1 MRSLE
6 PPSRSS
12 DCAIVLCADRKFF
25 APAYSVCMSL
35 VRHQPER
42 NDIYLLTEEGPH
54 LQKVPSD
61 VPFNV
66 MTPEF
71 VHRLPN
77 IPEIWHHWT
86 PFAFLRLFLP
96 DIIPGYRRILY
107 LDCDIRI
114 EGSVAPLFGLDMKG
128 AAIAAVDDVMT
139 FFKPTIRSEIAPVE
153 KGRRALGFGPD
164 EPYFNSGVLLIDCD
178 RWQRDRMT
186 DAATDCIVRLRTHLL
201 LDQDVLNVIQLDQDV
216 LNVIFRKAWLPLS
229 PRWNFPSSSIRD

>member
-25 APAYSVCMSL
+25 APAYGVCMSL

-96 DIIPGYRRILY
+96 DIIPGYRRN
-107 LDCDIRI
+107 
-114 EGSVAPLFGLDMKG
+114 A
-128 AAIAAVDDVMT
+128 T
-139 FFKPTIRSEIAPVE
+139 FF
-153 KGRRALGFGPD
+153 L
-164 EPYFNSGVLLIDCD
+164 
-178 RWQRDRMT
+178 
-186 DAATDCIVRLRTHLL
+186 
-201 LDQDVLNVIQLDQDV
+201 
-216 LNVIFRKAWLPLS
+216 
-229 PRWNFPSSSIRD
+229 PSSYERI